1 MTVYKELVVILM
13 DVYYQFLSNLLGD
26 ELSEKGQNVFLPS
39 HINGVFI
46 MGKALAIRV
55 FMLKDQPVVECDD
68 FWFQSTIG
76 FVGVGFLGWW
86 LAVNFT
92 ISRLL

>member
-46 MGKALAIRV
+46 MGKALTIRV

-76 FVGVGFLGWW
+76 LLCCRRCSW
-86 LAVNFT
+86 LLA
-92 ISRLL
+92 SC